1 MERVGNL
8 ESSGHNLTIKERKNS
23 TFTGINKIIS
33 FDDEE
38 FLVDTTLGFMLIK
51 GENLEILKLESFQGN
66 LALKGKI
73 NSLEYIEEQ
82 KGTSVKPSFVSKLF
96 K

>member
-1 MERVGNL
+1 MEKMDTTHDA
-8 ESSGHNLTIKERKNS
+8 GHNLTIKERKNS

-73 NSLEYIEEQ
+73 NSLEYIENQ
-82 KGTSVKPSFVSKLF
+82 KELGEKNSFVSKLF

>member
-1 MERVGNL
+1 MQERDTL
-8 ESSGHNLTIKERKNS
+8 ENTGHNLTIKERKNS

-73 NSLEYIEEQ
+73 NSLEYIDDKQ
-82 KGTSVKPSFVSKLF
+82 TDINKTSFVSKLF

>member
-1 MERVGNL
+1 MEKM
-8 ESSGHNLTIKERKNS
+8 ETAHDSGHNLVIKERKNS

-73 NSLEYIEEQ
+73 NSLEYIEDQ
-82 KGTSVKPSFVSKLF
+82 KAAGEKSSFVSKLF